1 MVGFN
6 IFGTVDKVVING
18 TEWKPQHMQEAL
30 AAIERYRRFLTAL
43 YFARIDGKVT
53 VYARIRRHTAGSL
66 YAVTRY
72 HRLHR
77 RAESCWQ

>member
-1 MVGFN
+1 MADFN
-6 IFGTVDKVVING
+6 TFGTVDKVVING
-18 TEWKPQHMQEAL
+18 TVWKPQHTQEAL
-30 AAIERYRRFLTAL
+30 AAIERYRRFLTSL
-43 YFARIDGKVT
+43 YFARINGKVT